1 MVYLQRITD
10 CNTNCFLYRFIT
22 FLSFLNLSRYSAFHT
37 LVCRPFLL
45 KEKQIGE
52 REKGIVAF
60 LSGFFSSKQLEPEL
74 TLNTNENGKWKTV
87 VAFSL
92 QPENRSD
99 VLSKFKSKFVCHC
112 EKCILELCIFSS
124 NEGRS

>member
-1 MVYLQRITD
+1 M
-10 CNTNCFLYRFIT
+10 
-22 FLSFLNLSRYSAFHT
+22 
-37 LVCRPFLL
+37 
-45 KEKQIGE
+45 
-52 REKGIVAF
+52 REKKESLHFYSV
-60 LSGFFSSKQLEPEL
+60 FSSKQLEPEL